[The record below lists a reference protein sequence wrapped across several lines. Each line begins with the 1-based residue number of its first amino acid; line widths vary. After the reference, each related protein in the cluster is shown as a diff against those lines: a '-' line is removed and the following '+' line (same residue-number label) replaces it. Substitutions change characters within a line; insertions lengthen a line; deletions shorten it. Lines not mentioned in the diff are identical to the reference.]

1 MWRAVN
7 TDLQQPLTAIV
18 PHRAPMLLLSG
29 LESFSSEEAR
39 ATAAVREDNPF
50 LRPDGKL
57 ERVAYAEIMAQCF
70 AAGAGASLLAAGGA
84 CTGWGYLAALRD
96 VTVHADAHVGQCLD
110 VFVRVS
116 ARLGEIAVVDGE
128 VHAEG
133 QLLATAQFKIFM
145 PEETA

>member
-7 TDLQQPLTAIV
+7 TDPQQSLTAIV

-70 AAGAGASLLAAGGA
+70 AAGASLLAAGGVCA
-84 CTGWGYLAALRD
+84 GWGYLAALRD
-96 VTVHADAHVGQCLD
+96 VTVHADAHVGQCLE
-110 VFVRVS
+110 VLVRVS

-133 QLLATAQFKIFM
+133 HLLATGQFKIFM

>member
-7 TDLQQPLTAIV
+7 TDFQQSLTALM

-29 LESFSSEEAR
+29 LDSFTSEEAR
-39 ATAAVREDNPF
+39 ATATVREDNPF
-50 LRPDGKL
+50 LRADGTL

-70 AAGAGASLLAAGGA
+70 AAGAGASLLAAGDSCA
-84 CTGWGYLAALRD
+84 GWGYLAALRD
-96 VTVHADAHVGQCLD
+96 VAVHADARVGQCLK

-116 ARLGEIAVVDGE
+116 AKLGEIAVVDGE

-133 QLLATAQFKIFM
+133 QLLATGQFKIFM
-145 PEETA
+145 PEVTA

>member
-1 MWRAVN
+1 
-7 TDLQQPLTAIV
+7 
-18 PHRAPMLLLSG
+18 
-29 LESFSSEEAR
+29 
-39 ATAAVREDNPF
+39 
-50 LRPDGKL
+50 
-57 ERVAYAEIMAQCF
+57 MAQCF

-84 CTGWGYLAALRD
+84 CAGWGYLAALRD
-96 VTVHADAHVGQCLD
+96 ATVHADACVGQCLD

>member
-7 TDLQQPLTAIV
+7 TDPQQSLTAIV

-39 ATAAVREDNPF
+39 ATATVLEDNPF

-70 AAGAGASLLAAGGA
+70 AAGAGAGTFCTATISATGGVLPELYLLSSANI
-84 CTGWGYLAALRD
+84 
-96 VTVHADAHVGQCLD
+96 V
-110 VFVRVS
+110 VR
-116 ARLGEIAVVDGE
+116 
-128 VHAEG
+128 
-133 QLLATAQFKIFM
+133 
-145 PEETA
+145 

>member
-1 MWRAVN
+1 MN
-7 TDLQQPLTAIV
+7 TDFHQSLTALM

-29 LESFSSEEAR
+29 LESFTSEEAR
-39 ATAAVREDNPF
+39 ATVAVREDNPF

-70 AAGAGASLLAAGGA
+70 AAGAGASLLATGGSCA
-84 CTGWGYLAALRD
+84 GWGYLAALRD
-96 VTVHADAHVGQCLD
+96 VTIHAEAQVGQHLD
-110 VFVRVS
+110 VQVRIS

-128 VHAEG
+128 IHADG
-133 QLLATAQFKIFM
+133 QVLATGQFKIFM

>member
-7 TDLQQPLTAIV
+7 TDFQLTLTALM

-29 LESFSSEEAR
+29 LESFTSEEAR
-39 ATAAVREDNPF
+39 ATVAVQEDNPF

-57 ERVAYAEIMAQCF
+57 ERVAYAEIMAQCC
-70 AAGAGASLLAAGGA
+70 AAGAGASLLAAGSTCA
-84 CTGWGYLAALRD
+84 GWGYLAALRD
-96 VTVHADAHVGQCLD
+96 VTVHADAHVGQCLN
-110 VFVRVS
+110 VSVRVS

-133 QLLATAQFKIFM
+133 QLLAAGQFKIFM
-145 PEETA
+145 PEVTA

>member
-7 TDLQQPLTAIV
+7 TDSHQPLTAFV
-18 PHRAPMLLLSG
+18 PHRAPMLLLSE

-39 ATAAVREDNPF
+39 ATAAVRDDNPF

-70 AAGAGASLLAAGGA
+70 AAGAGANLLAAGGA
-84 CTGWGYLAALRD
+84 CAGWGYLAALRD
-96 VTVHADAHVGQCLD
+96 VTVHADAHVGQRLD
-110 VFVRVS
+110 VLVRVS

-133 QLLATAQFKIFM
+133 QLLATGQFKIFM

>member
-1 MWRAVN
+1 ME
-7 TDLQQPLTAIV
+7 TDSLQSLTALM
-18 PHRAPMLLLSG
+18 PHRAPMLLLSR
-29 LESFSSEEAR
+29 LESFTSEEAR

-70 AAGAGASLLAAGGA
+70 AAGAGASLLAAGEA
-84 CTGWGYLAALRD
+84 CAGWGYLAALRD
-96 VTVHADAHVGQCLD
+96 VTVHADAHVGQCLE
-110 VFVRVS
+110 VLVRVS

-128 VHAEG
+128 VQAEG
-133 QLLATAQFKIFM
+133 QLLATGQFKIFM

>member
-1 MWRAVN
+1 MN
-7 TDLQQPLTAIV
+7 TDSQQSLTAIV
-18 PHRAPMLLLSG
+18 PHRAPMLLLSK
-29 LESFSSEEAR
+29 LESFTSEEAR
-39 ATAAVREDNPF
+39 AAVDVGEDNPF

-70 AAGAGASLLAAGGA
+70 AAGAGASLLAAGDSCA
-84 CTGWGYLAALRD
+84 GWGYLAALRD
-96 VTVHADAHVGQCLD
+96 VAVHADAHVGQHLD
-110 VFVRVS
+110 VLVRVS

-133 QLLATAQFKIFM
+133 QLLAAGQFKIFM

>member
-7 TDLQQPLTAIV
+7 TDSQQSLTAIV

-39 ATAAVREDNPF
+39 ATAAVRDDNPF

-70 AAGAGASLLAAGGA
+70 AAGPGQACLLQVKPAR
-84 CTGWGYLAALRD
+84 GWGYLAALRD
-96 VTVHADAHVGQCLD
+96 VTVHADAHVGQCLE
-110 VFVRVS
+110 VLVRVS

-133 QLLATAQFKIFM
+133 QLLATGQFKIFM

>member
-1 MWRAVN
+1 ME
-7 TDLQQPLTAIV
+7 TDSLQSLTALM
-18 PHRAPMLLLSG
+18 PHRAPMLLLSR
-29 LESFSSEEAR
+29 LESFTSEEAR
-39 ATAAVREDNPF
+39 ATATVLEDNPF

-70 AAGAGASLLAAGGA
+70 AAGAGASLLATGGSCA
-84 CTGWGYLAALRD
+84 GWGYLAALRD
-96 VTVHADAHVGQCLD
+96 VTMHADAHVGQRLD
-110 VFVRVS
+110 ILVRVS

-133 QLLATAQFKIFM
+133 QLLATGQFKIFM